1 MMGAGGAGQGAGR
14 DRDRQEGRGLGGPI
28 APHLE
33 DDEERG
39 PRSES
44 AGAGG
49 RD

>member
-1 MMGAGGAGQGAGR
+1 MMGAGGTGR
-14 DRDRQEGRGLGGPI
+14 GTSDRDRQEGRGLGGPI
-28 APHLE
+28 APKLE

-39 PRSES
+39 PRSAA